1 MMGFDGY
8 DMSGWM
14 WIVMGLVMLV
24 VTGALVVL
32 VVFAVR
38 AVTGPRAGG
47 STSALEVLKRR
58 LAAGEITQDEYE
70 KTKRLLEG

>member
-8 DMSGWM
+8 DMSGWI

-24 VTGALVVL
+24 VIGALVVL

-38 AVTGPRAGG
+38 AVSGPRASS
-47 STSALEVLKRR
+47 STARSRC
-58 LAAGEITQDEYE
+58 
-70 KTKRLLEG
+70 